1 MSQHD
6 HEPSGHA
13 STGGY
18 AVLADRTLVRISGP
32 GTDKFVQGQ
41 FSQQVDDITMTR
53 SLRAAACTPKG
64 RTYCLTRMVRDGDD
78 LLMDLDN
85 KLAERTLTHLRKYLM
100 LFRGTTM
107 ETGESAEI
115 LGLVGQPCAREL
127 AGERVD
133 ALSNPGDV
141 AELDDGYL
149 ILLEPTV
156 DGTARYEYW
165 SPRGPA
171 RRPSENP
178 ELSLRQWQGA
188 CIRAGVPWL
197 TPQGHEAY
205 VPQML
210 NLQHLQGIHFKK
222 GCYTGQEVVARMHF
236 LGQLKKSLYR
246 LTASGLTDAPA
257 PGTRVLADGKNA
269 GEVVNAVMT
278 DDQVAEILAV
288 LRHNSANQP
297 LTLDDDRGTT
307 AELATL
313 PYVVPEQQNASES
326 DT

>member
-78 LLMDLDN
+78 LLMDLGTE
-85 KLAERTLTHLRKYLM
+85 LAEQTLAHLRKYLM
-100 LFRGTTM
+100 LFRGTSM
-107 ETGESAEI
+107 EALESGEI
-115 LGLVGQPCAREL
+115 LGLLGQSCAREL

-133 ALSNPGDV
+133 TLSNPGDV

-149 ILLEPTV
+149 ILLEPTI

-178 ELSLRQWQGA
+178 ELSLQQWQGA

-197 TPQGHEAY
+197 TPASHEAY

-246 LTASGLTDAPA
+246 LTASDLSNAPA

-288 LRHNSANQP
+288 LRHNSVSRSLA
-297 LTLDDDRGTT
+297 LEDDRGT
-307 AELATL
+307 AVKLASL
-313 PYVVPEQQNASES
+313 PYTVPEQQNES
-326 DT
+326 ATDT